1 MDIDTNWREVKSL
14 INDSLRSSLHYA
26 IASVNENGE
35 PHVTPIGSLF
45 LGKPGRG
52 FYFERFTRNL
62 PRNLGGNARICVL
75 AVNSSRW
82 FWLRSLL
89 GGRFSHLPAIRLHG
103 ITKELRPA
111 NDHEISLWRKR
122 VRPARFTK
130 GYGLMWKEMG
140 MVREVE
146 FDRIEP
152 VYIGKMTRDLWR

>member
-1 MDIDTNWREVKSL
+1 MDIDTNWREVKLLLSASL
-14 INDSLRSSLHYA
+14 QSSLHCA
-26 IASVNENGE
+26 IASVNENGD

-45 LGKPGRG
+45 LGKPGQG

-62 PRNLGGNARICVL
+62 PRNLDSNTRICIL

-82 FWLRSLL
+82 FWLKSLL
-89 GGRFSHLPAIRLHG
+89 GGRFGRLPAIRLYG

-111 NDHEISLWRKR
+111 NDREISLWQKR

-130 GYGLMWKEMG
+130 GHQLMWKDMG

-146 FDRIEP
+146 IDRIEP
-152 VYIGKMTRDLWR
+152 VYIGRMTRDLWQ